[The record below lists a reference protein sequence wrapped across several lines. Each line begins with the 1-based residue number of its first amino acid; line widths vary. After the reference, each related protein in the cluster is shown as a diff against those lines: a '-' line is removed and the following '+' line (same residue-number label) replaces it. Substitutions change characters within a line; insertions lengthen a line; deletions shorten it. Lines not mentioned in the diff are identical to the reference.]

1 MLFKGRIFTEGHDIT
16 NFSIKVFSVNFM
28 FPNQSNCEAGMT
40 GVTLI
45 YDSDNLPR
53 QRVWKLEECTVDLL
67 GRDQRLDLQTERWGT
82 RSPVHMQLCWQGT
95 IPFTGGYLCTL
106 PADLKPLVNS
116 ILSISWVEADN
127 NADMDKTGL
136 QLCAWTTSQQGLYWD
151 QQTHFTCDL
160 IISQTAPLWI
170 WIY

>member
-1 MLFKGRIFTEGHDIT
+1 MIRLGKINYFQLLGRFCILIDLLMLFKGRIFTEGHDIT

-67 GRDQRLDLQTERWGT
+67 GRDQRLDLQTER
-82 RSPVHMQLCWQGT
+82 
-95 IPFTGGYLCTL
+95 
-106 PADLKPLVNS
+106 
-116 ILSISWVEADN
+116 
-127 NADMDKTGL
+127 
-136 QLCAWTTSQQGLYWD
+136 
-151 QQTHFTCDL
+151 
-160 IISQTAPLWI
+160 
-170 WIY
+170 